1 MKFWFM
7 FVSLDIKEKRYHFLR
22 LKTGNFLVW
31 TRMSVRHV
39 TAWGKLICP
48 IGIPVPQ
55 SQIRYKP
62 TLPFYTQ
69 VRVGFGG
76 HKLKIK

>member
-1 MKFWFM
+1 M
-7 FVSLDIKEKRYHFLR
+7 FASLDIKKKRYHFLR

-48 IGIPVPQ
+48 KGIPVPQ
-55 SQIRYKP
+55 SQIGYKP
-62 TLPFYTQ
+62 TLPFYKP
-69 VRVGFGG
+69 VCLGFTG
-76 HKLKIK
+76 HKPKQNEI